1 MEKERDTEKDIEK
14 ENNQNIENIEDIKEN
29 IEEKTEEDI
38 LKERLEKAEATSKE
52 YLDKL
57 QRTMAEFDNFRKRTT
72 VEKSS
77 MYENGTRD
85 TIEKFLP
92 ILDNF
97 ERAILSTSDEDKQS
111 SIFKGIDMIFN
122 QLLDTFKSIGIE
134 ELPGIGET
142 FDPNIHNAV
151 LHVEDKSLGQ
161 NVISE
166 VMQKG
171 YKYKDKI
178 IRPSMVKVAN

>member
-1 MEKERDTEKDIEK
+1 MEKEKLPEKDIEQ
-14 ENNQNIENIEDIKEN
+14 NQNIENTEEIKEN

-38 LKERLEKAEATSKE
+38 LKENLEKAEAISKE

-57 QRTMAEFDNFRKRTT
+57 QRNMAEFDNFRKRTAI
-72 VEKSS
+72 EKSS
-77 MYENGTRD
+77 MYENGIRD

-97 ERAILSTSDEDKQS
+97 ERAILSTSEEDKQS

-122 QLLDTFKSIGIE
+122 QMLDTFKNIGIE

-151 LHVEDKSLGQ
+151 LHVEDENLGQ
-161 NVISE
+161 NVISD

-178 IRPSMVKVAN
+178 IRPSMVKVVN